1 MHELL
6 AFQVWDTF
14 RVAGMLMRHLMARN
28 TIKILEPGQHRRVLC
43 AARL

>member
-28 TIKILEPGQHRRVLC
+28 TIKILEPGQSIGVYHVPPD
-43 AARL
+43 